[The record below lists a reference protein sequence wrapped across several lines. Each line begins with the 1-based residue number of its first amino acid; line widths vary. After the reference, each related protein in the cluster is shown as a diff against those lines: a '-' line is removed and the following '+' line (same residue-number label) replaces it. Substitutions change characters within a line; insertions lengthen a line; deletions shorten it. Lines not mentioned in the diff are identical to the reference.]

1 MWSDC
6 LGVQPSLNICP
17 PGSIIKGSLA
27 VDKYA
32 SKLTSLQEKLEVVL
46 QSVLTFSQ
54 KYLMRT
60 LCLYSSRTLVHCSTQ
75 VLHSAQN
82 TLGRPFLGWARYIL
96 VKLPITVGPQVFE
109 TIFSV
114 EITSRTSTNACMKVM
129 EMIKKNVSME
139 FEALKKHARMNH
151 WQMDEVGL
159 ICNK

>member
-32 SKLTSLQEKLEVVL
+32 SKLTSLQEKLEVFLL
-46 QSVLTFSQ
+46 QLAWS
-54 KYLMRT
+54 YLMRRPN
-60 LCLYSSRTLVHCSTQ
+60 LHSSRTPVHCSTQ

-129 EMIKKNVSME
+129 EMIKKNVSMD

-151 WQMDEVGL
+151 WHMDEVD
-159 ICNK
+159 ISFSNAI